1 MTKFKVGNIC
11 RIGGCIKMGKNKP
24 RTAVN
29 RRVNKWL
36 ENLQSGRSAEGT
48 PLCEWWDGGYPE
60 CMLPWS
66 HKTDENGCNGNPF
79 ICKKL
84 YYKYLASVDKPS
96 QDIIDE
102 FNRRK
107 NEQ

>member
-1 MTKFKVGNIC
+1 
-11 RIGGCIKMGKNKP
+11 MGKNKS

-29 RRVNKWL
+29 RKVNKL
-36 ENLQSGRSAEGT
+36 LFEFGSK
-48 PLCEWWDGGYPE
+48 CEWWDGGYPE
-60 CMLPWS
+60 CMRPWA
-66 HKTDENGCNGNPF
+66 HNKENGCNGNPF

-84 YYKYLASVDKPS
+84 YYKYLSLVDKPS
-96 QDIIDE
+96 QNIIDE

>member
-1 MTKFKVGNIC
+1 MKGEKK
-11 RIGGCIKMGKNKP
+11 RRKMGKNKP

-29 RRVNKWL
+29 RKVNKL
-36 ENLQSGRSAEGT
+36 LFEFGNK
-48 PLCEWWDGGYPE
+48 CEWWDDGYPE

-66 HKTDENGCNGNPF
+66 NKNENGCNGNPF

-84 YYKYLASVDKPS
+84 YHKYLASVDKPS
-96 QDIIDE
+96 QNIIDE

-107 NEQ
+107 

>member
-1 MTKFKVGNIC
+1 
-11 RIGGCIKMGKNKP
+11 MGKNKP

-29 RRVNKWL
+29 RKVNKWL
-36 ENLQSGRSAEGT
+36 SENGNV
-48 PLCEWWDGGYPE
+48 CEWWDGGYPE

-66 HKTDENGCNGNPF
+66 HGNGNCCNGNPF

-84 YYKYLASVDKPS
+84 YYKYLASVDKPL

-102 FNRRK
+102 FNRRLNNK
-107 NEQ
+107 DS

>member
-1 MTKFKVGNIC
+1 
-11 RIGGCIKMGKNKP
+11 MGKNKP

-36 ENLQSGRSAEGT
+36 SENGNV
-48 PLCEWWDGGYPE
+48 CEWWDGGYPE

-96 QDIIDE
+96 QNIINE
-102 FNRRK
+102 FNNRK
-107 NEQ
+107 NGQ

>member
-29 RRVNKWL
+29 RKVNKL
-36 ENLQSGRSAEGT
+36 LAEC
-48 PLCEWWDGGYPE
+48 PNECEWWDGGYPE

-66 HKTDENGCNGNPF
+66 HKGCNGNPF
-79 ICKKL
+79 VCRKF
-84 YYKYLASVDKPS
+84 YYKYLASVDKPL

-102 FNRRK
+102 FNSRQMNNK
-107 NEQ
+107 DN